1 MHLRPA
7 STRWTSFSLFAALLL
22 SAGGLQARQI
32 TPTADTTSVVGV
44 RPAQL
49 TPQYW
54 IERLLQAQKPLLS
67 ANAIAEQNGKLT
79 RLDGSVHDLEGLPTQ
94 FTQADVHAWVD
105 KISKP
110 PKREL
115 FDERGQPLG
124 KQQLDAILGNAALDA
139 IPAQTEAVYGL
150 VVKRADLRAFP
161 TAQRVFSSPD
171 GTDIDRFQESAL
183 FPGTPVLVL
192 HESRDREW
200 SFVISPLYAA
210 WMRSEYIA
218 RGERDQVLAYPHKS
232 PALVV
237 TGATVH
243 TVHTPE
249 QPGVSELQL
258 DMGVRVP
265 LLADWPAEQP
275 VNGQIAYTSYVI
287 ELPIRDAI
295 GRLQLVP
302 ALLPRTADVSSDYL
316 PLTPANVINQGF
328 KFLGERYG
336 WGHSY
341 NTRDCSGFVSEVYRS
356 FGVTLPRN
364 TSDQGVSPALNRIA
378 FDENTHHAQRMQVIR
393 DLQVGD
399 LIYIPGHVMM
409 VIGKENGMTYLIHD
423 TTGISFR
430 DDDGEVVRRPLNAV
444 SVTPLEPLLYNSKDS
459 FIDHIYSIQR
469 IRP

>member
-1 MHLRPA
+1 MRPR
-7 STRWTSFSLFAALLL
+7 SVSLSLLAVLLL
-22 SAGGLQARQI
+22 ATGSLQARQ
-32 TPTADTTSVVGV
+32 TPPAADATSVVGV
-44 RPAQL
+44 RQLQL

-54 IERLLQAQKPLLS
+54 IDRLPQAQQQVLS
-67 ANAIAEQNGKLT
+67 ADAIAEQNG
-79 RLDGSVHDLEGLPTQ
+79 RLARMDGSVHDLEGLPAH
-94 FTQADVHAWVD
+94 FSQADVHDWID
-105 KISKP
+105 RISKP

-115 FDERGQPLG
+115 FDEHGQPLARS
-124 KQQLDAILGNAALDA
+124 QLDAILANAALDA
-139 IPAQTEAVYGL
+139 IPAQTDAIYGL

-183 FPGTPVLVL
+183 FPGTPVVVL
-192 HESRDREW
+192 HESRDRQW

-218 RGERDQVLAYPHKS
+218 RGEREQVLAYPRQS
-232 PALVV
+232 PAVVV

-265 LLADWPAEQP
+265 LIDDWPAENP
-275 VNGQIAYTSYVI
+275 VNGQLAYTSYVI
-287 ELPIRDAI
+287 RLPIRDAD

-302 ALLPRTADVSSDYL
+302 ALLPRTADVSTHYL
-316 PLTPANVINQGF
+316 PLTQANLISQGF

-378 FDENTHHAQRMQVIR
+378 FDENTSHAQRMQAIA

-430 DDDGEVVRRPLNAV
+430 DNDGNVVRRPLNAV

-469 IRP
+469 IRR